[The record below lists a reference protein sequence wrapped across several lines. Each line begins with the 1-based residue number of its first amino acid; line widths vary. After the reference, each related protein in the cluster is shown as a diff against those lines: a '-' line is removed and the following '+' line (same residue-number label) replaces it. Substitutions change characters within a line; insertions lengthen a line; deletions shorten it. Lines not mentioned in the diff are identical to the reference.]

1 MLKRNKLKNKTSSS
15 RGKGG
20 KFGGTNNSTTTKPT
34 TKTPLTATSTA
45 NMQQTSAN
53 GETANFLNSM
63 NNPSVIE
70 RVRCTIKHAHVFT
83 LPTRTNV
90 STGWHGAD
98 WKEKVWQGSVKV
110 VTRNDLTAVL
120 LVERLKGENGCANDS
135 IFAVCPI
142 KEGAVERCVD
152 SSRYFVLRIEN
163 QSGKHMFIGVAF
175 NERNDAFDF
184 NTSLE
189 DARRERE
196 FEVKRQNMTGDGDI
210 MGTDKFFGSPTPVRD
225 YSLKEGEKIHVA
237 IPKLKKNQDPTILT
251 GGGTAA
257 FTNFLETSDSHDTTE
272 MPSEPK
278 ARTRTKVSTSNSI
291 FNSLGFGSA
300 TSGKINLK
308 PSSKDTP
315 TRR

>member
-1 MLKRNKLKNKTSSS
+1 MLKRNKQKNKISTN
-15 RGKGG
+15 KGRSG
-20 KFGGTNNSTTTKPT
+20 RFGNTNRTNSNMTAS
-34 TKTPLTATSTA
+34 TPLTATSIS

-53 GETANFLNSM
+53 GDTANFLNSM
-63 NNPSVIE
+63 NNPTVIE

-83 LPTRTNV
+83 LPTRKAA
-90 STGWHGAD
+90 SIGWHGAD

-110 VTRNDLTAVL
+110 VDRNDMTAVL
-120 LVERLKGENGCANDS
+120 LVERCKGENGMTNDS

-142 KEGAVERCVD
+142 QEGAVERCVD

-196 FEVKRQNMTGDGDI
+196 FEAKKQGLFDNDSGIGSDG
-210 MGTDKFFGSPTPVRD
+210 MFFSNPTPVKD

-237 IPKLKKNQDPTILT
+237 IPKLKKSHDNTSFK
-251 GGGTAA
+251 GGTAA
-257 FTNFLETSDSHDTTE
+257 FANFLEHSESHDSTE
-272 MPSEPK
+272 VPSKPK
-278 ARTRTKVSTSNSI
+278 
-291 FNSLGFGSA
+291 G
-300 TSGKINLK
+300 
-308 PSSKDTP
+308 
-315 TRR
+315 